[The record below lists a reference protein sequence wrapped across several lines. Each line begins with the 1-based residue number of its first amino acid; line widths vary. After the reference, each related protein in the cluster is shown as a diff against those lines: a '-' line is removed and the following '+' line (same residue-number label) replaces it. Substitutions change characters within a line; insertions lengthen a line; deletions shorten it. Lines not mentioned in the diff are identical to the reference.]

1 MAYHIYTTKGFVLK
15 GLPSGEAD
23 KYYYVLTEELGLV
36 VANARSVRKSESKLS
51 AGLEDFSFGT
61 FSFIRGKHSWK
72 IISSQPETNTYR
84 SLGKHPQKR
93 LILSR
98 FLALTRRLVTGE
110 SIHKELFSLT
120 DSFSQALIT
129 VEYDQKELLAME
141 SLAILRLLFELGY
154 MNPRSEYEALTCNQ
168 NFDTENITIV
178 SLLQKQILID
188 INSSL
193 AESQL

>member
-23 KYYYVLTEELGLV
+23 KYYYMLTEELGLV

-72 IISSQPETNTYR
+72 IISSQPEINTYR

-93 LILSR
+93 LALSR

-110 SIHKELFSLT
+110 SVHKELFSLT
-120 DSFSQALIT
+120 HAFSQALLKA
-129 VEYDQKELLAME
+129 EGDQKELLAIE

-154 MNPRSEYEALTCNQ
+154 MNPRPEYEAMTRNQ
-168 NFDTENITIV
+168 NFDVENITAV
-178 SLLQKQILID
+178 LSLQKQILAD

-193 AESQL
+193 AASQL

>member
-23 KYYYVLTEELGLV
+23 KYYYMLTEELGLV

-93 LILSR
+93 LVLSR

-110 SIHKELFSLT
+110 SVHKELFSLT
-120 DSFSQALIT
+120 QSFSQVLLT
-129 VEYDQKELLAME
+129 KEFDQKELLAVE

-154 MNPRSEYEALTCNQ
+154 MNPRTEYEALTSDQ
-168 NFDTENITIV
+168 SFDEEKLITV
-178 SLLQKQILID
+178 LSLQKQILTD

>member
-1 MAYHIYTTKGFVLK
+1 MAYHVYTTKGFVLK
-15 GLPSGEAD
+15 GLPAGEAD
-23 KYYYVLTEELGLV
+23 KYYYMLTEELGLV
-36 VANARSVRKSESKLS
+36 VANARSVRKSESKLA

-72 IISSQPETNTYR
+72 IISSQPETNSYR

-93 LILSR
+93 LVLSR

-120 DSFSQALIT
+120 DSFSQVLLT
-129 VEYDQKELLAME
+129 KDFDQKELLAIE

-154 MNPRSEYEALTCNQ
+154 MNPRSEYKTLTDHQ
-168 NFDTENITIV
+168 SFDQEDITAVV
-178 SLLQKQILID
+178 SHQKQILTD

>member
-1 MAYHIYTTKGFVLK
+1 MAYHVYTTKGFVLK

-23 KYYYVLTEELGLV
+23 KYYYMLTEELGLV
-36 VANARSVRKSESKLS
+36 VANARSVRKSESKLA

-72 IISSQPETNTYR
+72 IISSQPETNSYR

-93 LILSR
+93 LVLSR

-120 DSFSQALIT
+120 DSFSQVLLT
-129 VEYDQKELLAME
+129 KDFDQKELLAIE

-154 MNPRSEYEALTCNQ
+154 MNPRSEYKTLTDHQ
-168 NFDTENITIV
+168 SFDQEDITAVV
-178 SLLQKQILID
+178 SHQKQILTD